1 MERKTAQ
8 TLESNLQQQLVANNT
23 TMAAAL
29 EDIRQ
34 EHEEALVAK
43 EGEIQKRHENAMSEL
58 QKKFDQQKAATKG
71 KAGSAAKAKAMA
83 DQLQQQLKRTE
94 KEVSFYRATV

>member
-23 TMAAAL
+23 TMADAL

-34 EHEEALVAK
+34 EHEEGLVAK
-43 EGEIQKRHENAMSEL
+43 ESEIQKRHKKAKSEL
-58 QKKFDQQKAATKG
+58 QKKLDQQKAATKE
-71 KAGSAAKAKAMA
+71 KAGEAAKAKAMA
-83 DQLQQQLKRTE
+83 DQLQEQLKRTE
-94 KEVSFYRATV
+94 KEVSFCRATV